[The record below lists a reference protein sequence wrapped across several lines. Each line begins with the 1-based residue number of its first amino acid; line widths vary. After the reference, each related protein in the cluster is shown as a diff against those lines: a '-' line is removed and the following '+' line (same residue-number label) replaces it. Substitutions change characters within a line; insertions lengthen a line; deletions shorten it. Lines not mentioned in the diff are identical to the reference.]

1 MKIIFKLTRG
11 GVDKLKLIRS
21 KVNSGGA
28 GTPRNIG
35 MKISRAEYITFVD
48 SDDIIT
54 KTAIEE
60 FYVIAKKFDADVVAC
75 EKYFEIHGRDI
86 LPQSYITGKF
96 VNVPTLVNDNLF
108 ERALALNHKEY
119 IYSMCMKLIRRDFI
133 IEENLELLDIMGEDA
148 LMTWCMV
155 CAAKKYVR
163 IPNITYLYRIH
174 NESAIHRQENL
185 DTRIKKWFNSLTK
198 GFCYLDKF
206 LSRQK
211 FFNDNLE
218 ARYLVLDALVKE
230 FVGIYIMPLYAQ
242 IPTWQMDALIRK
254 ELECVEN
261 KTALMAFLFSRMNV
275 FNVNMNRQGATIQQM
290 NAYIQRQNQVIQQ
303 LQAQIKQLKG
313 Q

>member
-11 GVDKLKLIRS
+11 GADGKLKLIRL
-21 KVNSGGA
+21 KQNSGGA

-163 IPNITYLYRIH
+163 IPNIMYLYRIH
-174 NESAIHRQENL
+174 NESSVHRQENL
-185 DTRIKKWFNSLTK
+185 DARIKKWFNALTK
-198 GFCYLDKF
+198 GFYYLDKF

-218 ARYLVLDALVKE
+218 AKYLVLDALVKE

-242 IPTWQMDALIRK
+242 IPAFQFDELLRK
-254 ELECVEN
+254 ELGGVEN
-261 KTALMAFLFSRMNV
+261 KTALMAFLFSRMNI
-275 FNVNMNRQGATIQQM
+275 FNVQLNQYGAIIQQQQAKI
-290 NAYIQRQNQVIQQ
+290 NELQRRLENIQ
-303 LQAQIKQLKG
+303 
-313 Q
+313 